1 MGAVLAVWSVV
12 VEVASFWKTVCLF
25 CASSFILTG
34 PRFAMDEPLTSMQK
48 ILGWYTRKNPVELWL
63 ELLRQAEVF
72 EDWEESA
79 LHLDNL
85 LGLDHWCVVR
95 SVTVPWTTR
104 EETTDKPNAGGIT
117 RHRNTTTGG

>member
-1 MGAVLAVWSVV
+1 
-12 VEVASFWKTVCLF
+12 
-25 CASSFILTG
+25 
-34 PRFAMDEPLTSMQK
+34 MDEPLTPMQK

-85 LGLDHWCVVR
+85 LGLDHWCVVC
-95 SVTVPWTTR
+95 SVLYPGPLERRRLTNPTQA
-104 EETTDKPNAGGIT
+104 E
-117 RHRNTTTGG
+117 

>member
-1 MGAVLAVWSVV
+1 MGAVLAIWSVV
-12 VEVASFWKTVCLF
+12 VEVASFWKAVRLF

-34 PRFAMDEPLTSMQK
+34 PRLTMDEPPLTPLQK

-85 LGLDHWCVVR
+85 LGLDHWYVVR
-95 SVTVPWTTR
+95 GPLKRRRLT
-104 EETTDKPNAGGIT
+104 KPAQAE
-117 RHRNTTTGG
+117 